1 MTDRSDAEA
10 ARAVLKLAVANN
22 LITSDQ
28 ARRANLEAEKAR
40 ADPSE
45 ILLARGVLTAK
56 AIANLRAE
64 VDSRLGPK
72 RIGGH
77 RILSMLGRGGMGVV
91 YRAEQKELHRE
102 VALKVLDE
110 SIARA
115 EPGTAQRFLREATT
129 MARIKDDHVVTVF
142 DAGRDGDHAF
152 IVMELVEGGDA
163 ERLRSQLGGRISPKR
178 SLEII
183 RDAALGL
190 AAIHDSN
197 LVHRDI
203 KPTNIFLT
211 LRGKAKLADLG
222 LSRDAARPN
231 GTTTA
236 HGQILGTPAYMSPEQ
251 ARDDVVDIRTDIY
264 ALGATLYTLL
274 TGRAPYVAAN
284 PVAIA
289 MLAIRGP
296 FPDPRQIVPILPAP
310 VVELIRRATA
320 HLPAE
325 RFQTPAEFVAAIE
338 AVIADPQISRNAPS
352 GEVAVAAPANAAATA
367 AAGDEPWQPS
377 WAALAL
383 LAAVV
388 IALLVIGG
396 WWYLQ
401 P

>member
-1 MTDRSDAEA
+1 MPERSDAEA
-10 ARAVLKLAVANN
+10 AKAVLKLAVANN

-45 ILLARGVLTAK
+45 ILLARGLLTAK

-115 EPGTAQRFLREATT
+115 ESGTAQRFLREATT

-222 LSRDAARPN
+222 LSRDAARPS

-236 HGQILGTPAYMSPEQ
+236 SGQILGTPAYMSPEQ

-284 PVAIA
+284 PLAIA

-310 VVELIRRATA
+310 VAELIHRATA
-320 HLPAE
+320 HLPAD
-325 RFQTPAEFVAAIE
+325 RFQTPAEFVTAIE
-338 AVIADPQISRNAPS
+338 AVLADPQIRRNAPS
-352 GEVAVAAPANAAATA
+352 GEVAAPVSAVTATA
-367 AAGDEPWQPS
+367 GTTEESWQPS
-377 WAALAL
+377 WAALLA
-383 LAAVV
+383 LAAIVI
-388 IALLVIGG
+388 IALVVGG